1 MKIKKAALI
10 CLVALF
16 MAALPAAALYYM
28 EYGGEDGWDPA
39 NLVGLDVPE
48 EAEADPDEK
57 HIDEHEEERVNYY
70 DLLFAVDKDPDYC
83 PGEKEGPEPEP
94 EPEPETAEQG
104 SAPAPSQGTA
114 AACKEQEMVNY
125 INQARSNAGLPPLQ
139 VNGRLSEAA
148 RAKSRDMAVNNYF
161 SHNSPTYGSFTSLLS
176 RYGIRY
182 RAAAENIAWNS
193 NGSVRSAH
201 NNLMNSPGHRR
212 NILNRSYQQVGV
224 GIHVRSDGR
233 HYYTQLFVGN

>member
-1 MKIKKAALI
+1 MKVKKQILI
-10 CLVALF
+10 CLTGILIVILAFAALF
-16 MAALPAAALYYM
+16 TA
-28 EYGGEDGWDPA
+28 GTGEEGMWWNPA
-39 NLVGLDVPE
+39 NLIGRNEPGKAV
-48 EAEADPDEK
+48 AENQDQPGEK
-57 HIDEHEEERVNYY
+57 GGDRVNYY
-70 DLLFAVDKDPDYC
+70 ELLFAVEKDPDFC
-83 PGEKEGPEPEP
+83 PGEKNPPQPKILAAAVKEI
-94 EPEPETAEQG
+94 A
-104 SAPAPSQGTA
+104 SAPSHGGTA
-114 AACKEQEMVNY
+114 TSKEQEMINY

-139 VNGRLSEAA
+139 VNSRLTDAA

-176 RYGIRY
+176 RYGVSY

-201 NNLMNSPGHRR
+201 NSLMNSPGHRA
-212 NILNRSYQQVGV
+212 NILGSNYRQVGV